1 MVANNEKYLP
11 ESGQSRHAKLQ
22 TEAGLSAELPE
33 NVSPHELLYYDAMVG
48 MVNKQKKIVEREQ
61 ELDGTDHQ
69 PAICL
74 KSRQMA

>member
-1 MVANNEKYLP
+1 MTRRFLSSIPRLLLVGIITADGRDK
-11 ESGQSRHAKLQ
+11 RR
-22 TEAGLSAELPE
+22 GLHIAYALM
-33 NVSPHELLYYDAMVG
+33 LYYDAMVG

-69 PAICL
+69 PVICP